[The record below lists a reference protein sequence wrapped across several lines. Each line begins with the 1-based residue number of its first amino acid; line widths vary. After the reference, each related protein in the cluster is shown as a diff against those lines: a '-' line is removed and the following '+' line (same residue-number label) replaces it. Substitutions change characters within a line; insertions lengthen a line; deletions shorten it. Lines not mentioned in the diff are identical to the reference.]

1 MAIVLVMAQRKPRP
15 PGETDR
21 KDALIE
27 AALTMSSELSLPVV
41 LQKIIDLAAE
51 ITQARYGALGV
62 IGPGGKL
69 AQFITTGVTP
79 EEHRAIGDLPVGRG
93 ILGSLIEEPRPLR
106 LRDISEH
113 PLSVGFPK
121 NHPPMT
127 SFLGAPVKAL
137 GKVYGN
143 IYLTEKRDAE
153 EFNEED
159 ERALNALATQAG
171 VAIGNSQLYAETQQR
186 ERSLEALREVNAAI
200 LSEVPGNE
208 VQALVVSRARE
219 LLDADLSTLVILTDE
234 AGTLRIAVADGLHSN
249 GLVGMEVPVEGSVSG
264 DVIKSGQPVI
274 VADATKDPRTY
285 QAMVRQGHMGPSV
298 FVPLSL
304 RGQAFG
310 TLAVAHVVGGAP
322 FTDDDMRLVQTF
334 ADQASLALEYA
345 RARAELQRLIVTDER
360 ERIATELHDGV
371 IQSLF
376 AVGLGLQAT
385 AMRATDPEVG
395 SRIEEAVGEL
405 DHAIRDLRNYIF
417 GLRPGILADRQLDQ
431 ALRDL
436 AEDFGAKNG
445 IAVSIEIDPVVAAEL
460 SSSAGE
466 LVQLAREALSNVGRH
481 AAATTANVLLARE
494 GTATVLEI
502 RDDGVGFDT
511 TRRRR
516 AGHEG
521 LANLK
526 KRASS
531 LGGHAMI
538 DSAAG
543 VGTTV
548 RVTLP
553 G

>member
-1 MAIVLVMAQRKPRP
+1 MVFVMAQRKARA
-15 PGETDR
+15 PGEADR
-21 KDALIE
+21 RDALVE
-27 AALTMSSELSLPVV
+27 AALALSSELSLPVV
-41 LQKIIDLAAE
+41 LQKIIELATE

-62 IGPGGKL
+62 IGPGGGI

-79 EEHRAIGDLPVGRG
+79 EEHRAIGDLPIGRG
-93 ILGSLIEEPRPLR
+93 ILGSLIADARPLR
-106 LRDISEH
+106 LRNLSEH
-113 PLSVGFPK
+113 LHSVGFPQ
-121 NHPPMT
+121 NHPPMS

-137 GKVYGN
+137 GKVFGN
-143 IYLTEKRDAE
+143 IYLTEKQGAQ
-153 EFNEED
+153 EFDEED
-159 ERALNALATQAG
+159 ERTLIALASQAG
-171 VAIGNSQLYAETQQR
+171 VAIGNSQLYAETRRR
-186 ERSLEALREVNAAI
+186 ERSLDALREVNAAI
-200 LSEVPGNE
+200 LSEAHRDDVL
-208 VQALVVSRARE
+208 ALVVRRARE
-219 LLDADLSTLVILTDE
+219 LAGADLATLVILTDE
-234 AGTLRIAVADGLHSN
+234 PGALRVAVADGLHSK

-264 DVIKSGQPVI
+264 DVIKSGQPVM
-274 VADATKDPRTY
+274 VADASKDPHTY
-285 QAMVRQGHMGPSV
+285 QAMVRQGQMGPSI

-310 TLAVAHVVGGAP
+310 TLSVAHLVGGSS
-322 FTDDDMRLVQTF
+322 FTDEEMLLVQTF

-345 RARAELQRLIVTDER
+345 RAQSELQRLIVMDER

-385 AMRATDPEVG
+385 ALRAEDPEIG
-395 SRIEEAVGEL
+395 GRIEEAVAEI
-405 DHAIRDLRNYIF
+405 DRAIRDLRNYIF

-436 AEDFGAKNG
+436 AGDFRVKNG
-445 IAVSIEIDPVVAAEL
+445 IAVSIEIDPAIAAEL

-466 LVQLAREALSNVGRH
+466 IVQLAREALSNVGRH
-481 AAATTANVLLARE
+481 SEATTVHVALTRD

-502 RDDGVGFDT
+502 RDDGKGFDA

-521 LANLK
+521 LANLR
-526 KRASS
+526 KRANS
-531 LGGHAMI
+531 LGGHAKI
-538 DSAAG
+538 DSVSG